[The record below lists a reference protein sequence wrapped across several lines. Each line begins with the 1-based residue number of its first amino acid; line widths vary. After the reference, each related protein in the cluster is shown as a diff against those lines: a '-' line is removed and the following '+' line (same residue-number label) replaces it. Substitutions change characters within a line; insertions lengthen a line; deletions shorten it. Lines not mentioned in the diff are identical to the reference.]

1 MSKIFLDDLEF
12 MTKKYTRYEFVD
24 PMEKRFIEAAV
35 AHIIGFHQIVLSY
48 PHPFQES
55 RQPFTGIYGAEP
67 FERELPYYVDE
78 QWPLV
83 KMWLGAGNHETYWL
97 NCPEGRIYG
106 VALTH
111 WETGNSAMVKHT
123 DEATARALA
132 LITAVHGQGAVEK
145 LLTAVPSLVVVDGPE
160 FFMHYAPSMRAPI
173 EGMKTLCGQASTAIP
188 FEHRNYWD
196 GFVPRPSEVC
206 AGCAQIVKELKLPYI
221 SD

>member
-1 MSKIFLDDLEF
+1 MYKTPVLF
-12 MTKKYTRYEFVD
+12 EFVD
-24 PMEKRFIEAAV
+24 PMERRFIEAAV
-35 AHIIGFHQIVLSY
+35 ARIIGFRQIVLSY
-48 PHPFQES
+48 PHPFHQS
-55 RQPFTGIYGAEP
+55 RQPFTGVYGAEP
-67 FERELPYYVDE
+67 FERELPYYLDE
-78 QWPLV
+78 QSQLV
-83 KMWLGAGNHETYWL
+83 KMWLGAGERKLCWFNYDGVRM
-97 NCPEGRIYG
+97 CS
-106 VALTH
+106 VALKH
-111 WETGNSAMVKHT
+111 FETGNSAMVEHT

-132 LITAVHGQGAVEK
+132 LITAVHGQGAVSD
-145 LLTAVPSLVVVDGPE
+145 LLTAVPSLISVDGPE